1 MVGTSESQD
10 VDISQPR
17 GSYDIWVVKISNKG
31 KLLWERSFGGSSY
44 DRAASVIEHP
54 LGNYII
60 VGQSL
65 SSDGDIIQPKGNSD
79 ILLVE
84 LNNDGSQSLVKNL
97 GGPTFDSGEDLMPTK
112 QGCILVLGTTH
123 SKAIEVSTNVVSE
136 TNENTATI
144 LYELFPFKRETK
156 TYILD
161 GSGIENPYALDQKQN
176 GTVVVVGSTTST
188 DGLFPVSYGE
198 TDIFIAF
205 WN

>member
-44 DRAASVIEHP
+44 DRAASVVEYP

-65 SSDGDIIQPKGNSD
+65 SSDGDIIQPEGNSD
-79 ILLVE
+79 IVLVE
-84 LNNDGSQSLVKNL
+84 LNNDGSQSFVKNL
-97 GGPTFDSGEDLMPTK
+97 GGPAFDSGEDLIPTK
-112 QGCILVLGTTH
+112 EGSILVLGKTH
-123 SKAIEVSTNVVSE
+123 SKAIEVSSNVVSE
-136 TNENTATI
+136 TNENTAII
-144 LYELFPFKRETK
+144 LYELFPFNRETK

-176 GTVVVVGSTTST
+176 GTVVVVGSTTSA

-205 WN
+205 CD